1 MPLMYNGKI
10 EGMKRSSFD
19 GVERLALQ
27 FIERKADGSLDP
39 IQIKVPMDV
48 PHTELKPGAM
58 VTVPILLSS
67 MDNRIYYRID
77 ADAYR
82 EQMARK

>member
-10 EGMKRSSFD
+10 EGMKRSTYD
-19 GVERLALQ
+19 GVERLSLQ
-27 FIERKADGSLDP
+27 FIERKDDGSLEP
-39 IQIKVPMDV
+39 IQIKVPLDV
-48 PHTELKPGAM
+48 PHSELKTGAT
-58 VTVPILLSS
+58 VTVPVLLAS

-82 EQMARK
+82 SQLQRR